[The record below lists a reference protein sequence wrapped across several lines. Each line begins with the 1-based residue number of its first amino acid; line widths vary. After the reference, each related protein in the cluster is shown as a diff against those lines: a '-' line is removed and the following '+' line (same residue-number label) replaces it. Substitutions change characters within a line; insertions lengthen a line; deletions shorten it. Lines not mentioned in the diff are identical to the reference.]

1 MRLCVLSI
9 FSAAALTVAALPVS
23 AENAASIAP
32 SKFTYGTILSGLDN
46 VRMAR
51 EAGFNLMNAYV
62 AWSAVQPTRGTF
74 IFEQKDKWGRPE
86 ANDLTNVIEAAR

>member
-51 EAGFNLMNAYV
+51 EAGFT
-62 AWSAVQPTRGTF
+62 S
-74 IFEQKDKWGRPE
+74 
-86 ANDLTNVIEAAR
+86 